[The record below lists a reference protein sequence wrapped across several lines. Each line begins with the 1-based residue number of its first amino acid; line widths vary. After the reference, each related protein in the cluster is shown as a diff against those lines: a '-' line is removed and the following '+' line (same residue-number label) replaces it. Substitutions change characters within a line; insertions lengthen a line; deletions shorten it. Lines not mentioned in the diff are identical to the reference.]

1 MFLSYMPVKQKL
13 NSILILLIYY
23 FELLPNI
30 SDIYM
35 FDVKY

>member
-1 MFLSYMPVKQKL
+1 MAVKQKL
-13 NSILILLIYY
+13 KSINTLLIYY